1 MMNIPAIM
9 ERYRS
14 RLLAL
19 ERRALLTVETYQA
32 EVRRLLEWIELNNLD
47 VKTVDGTGIS
57 DYLDYRRLEDKL
69 DPRSIAKA
77 ISALRSFF
85 RFMVDENA
93 RTDNPVLILESP
105 RRKMNLPSVLPKEDV
120 EKMLEAVDHST
131 PIGLRDRTIFELI
144 YSAGLRVSEAVT
156 LNVQDI
162 FFEKG
167 IARIKGKGSKERL
180 VPFGE
185 EAEKWLRL
193 YLRDSRPKLAGAG
206 GNARSPALFISRSG
220 KRFSRKGIWKNYSA
234 VTGLAGTS
242 SKLHTLR
249 HSYATELLS
258 GGADLRSVQ
267 ELLGHADLTTTQIY
281 THVDVS
287 LLKENH
293 RRFMPKL
300 REYTE

>member
-1 MMNIPAIM
+1 METAAIL

-19 ERRALLTVETYQA
+19 ERRAPLTAETYQA
-32 EVRRLLEWIELNNLD
+32 EVRRLLEWVELNNLD
-47 VKTVDGTGIS
+47 IASVDGAEIS
-57 DYLDYRRLEDKL
+57 HYLDYRRLEDFL
-69 DPRSIAKA
+69 DSRSIAKA

-85 RFMVDENA
+85 RYLVDEQI
-93 RTDNPVLILESP
+93 RTDNPVMILETP
-105 RRKMNLPSVLPKEDV
+105 RRSMHLPSVLSREAV
-120 EKMLEAVDHST
+120 EKILEMIDHST

-144 YSAGLRVSEAVT
+144 YSAGLRVSEAVI

-162 FFEKG
+162 FLEKG
-167 IARIKGKGSKERL
+167 IIQVRGKGNKERL

-193 YLRDSRPKLAGAG
+193 YLLDSRPKLAGAV
-206 GNARSPALFISRSG
+206 RSSALFIGRTG
-220 KRFSRKGIWKNYSA
+220 KRLSRKGIWKNYSA
-234 VTGLAGTS
+234 ITGIAGTS

-249 HSYATELLS
+249 HSYATELLA

-287 LLKENH
+287 LLRENH

>member
-1 MMNIPAIM
+1 MKILVML

-19 ERRALLTVETYQA
+19 ERRAPLTAETYNA
-32 EVRRLLEWIELNNLD
+32 EVRHLLEWIEYNNLD
-47 VKTVDGTGIS
+47 VETIDGAGIS
-57 DYLDYRRLEDKL
+57 DYLDYRRVEDEL
-69 DPRSIAKA
+69 DSRSIAKA

-85 RFMVDENA
+85 RFMIDEQL
-93 RTDNPVLILESP
+93 REDNPVLILETP
-105 RRKMNLPSVLPKEDV
+105 RRSMHLPSVLSRESV
-120 EKMLEAVDHST
+120 EKILETVNIDT
-131 PIGLRDRTIFELI
+131 PIGLRDRTIIELI

-167 IARIKGKGSKERL
+167 IARIRGKGNKERL

-185 EAEKWLRL
+185 ESEKWLRL
-193 YLRDSRPKLAGAG
+193 YLHDSRPKLAGAV
-206 GNARSPALFISRSG
+206 RSPALFVGRTG
-220 KRFSRKGIWKNYSA
+220 KRLSRKGIWKNYSA
-234 VTGLAGTS
+234 VTGLAGAS
-242 SKLHTLR
+242 SKLHNLR
-249 HSYATELLS
+249 HSYATELLA

-287 LLKENH
+287 LLRENH

>member
-1 MMNIPAIM
+1 MNIPPIL

-14 RLLAL
+14 RLIAL
-19 ERRALLTVETYQA
+19 ERRSPLTAETYQA
-32 EVRRLLEWIELNNLD
+32 EVKRLLEWIECNHLD
-47 VKTVDGTGIS
+47 VKSVDGSGIS
-57 DYLDYRRLEDKL
+57 DYLDYRRLEGEL

-85 RFMVDENA
+85 RFMVDENV

-105 RRKMNLPSVLPKEDV
+105 RRSMRLPSVLPRETV
-120 EKMLEAVDHST
+120 ENILETVDHNTS
-131 PIGLRDRTIFELI
+131 IGLRDRTIFELI

-156 LNVQDI
+156 LNMQDI

-167 IARIKGKGSKERL
+167 IARVRGKGNKERL

-193 YLRDSRPKLAGAG
+193 YLRDSRPKLAGAR
-206 GNARSPALFISRSG
+206 RSSALFIGRSG
-220 KRFSRKGIWKNYSA
+220 KRLSRKGIWKNYSMI
-234 VTGLAGTS
+234 TGLAGAS

-249 HSYATELLS
+249 HTYATELLA

-287 LLKENH
+287 LLKESH
-293 RRFMPKL
+293 RRYMPKL